1 MISTFKSDE
10 SAKKF
15 DEESKSEHT
24 VSLSSSYLSSEF
36 GSSAIIT
43 DESAGIDGDV
53 KKLKK
58 KQKVE
63 QNRLLKIIEVRE
75 MQLNQCKKQID
86 AMNELLLSFQT
97 KEKRSEQSEKQIID
111 PKKESIKK
119 EAGVITPS
127 LERLENIYK
136 ENIDDVKNIEPSQ
149 KNSKWI
155 IPIISKLTADDLQA
169 SQKIKIQLPKPD

>member
-36 GSSAIIT
+36 GSSTVIT

-53 KKLKK
+53 KKLKR

-63 QNRLLKIIEVRE
+63 KNRLLKIIEVRE
-75 MQLNQCKKQID
+75 MQLNQCKKQIGT
-86 AMNELLLSFQT
+86 MNELLLSFQT
-97 KEKRSEQSEKQIID
+97 KEKRSEQSEKQRVD
-111 PKKESIKK
+111 PKEESKDEIPDQALK
-119 EAGVITPS
+119 IQ
-127 LERLENIYK
+127 RLEKKHNEKI
-136 ENIDDVKNIEPSQ
+136 EDVLKDAKNIKPY
-149 KNSKWI
+149 SKTSYWI
-155 IPIISKLTADDLQA
+155 
-169 SQKIKIQLPKPD
+169 